1 MERDGIKALQGGER
15 VVYVGDEEAQQGEVA
30 FMMSLRAKRAL
41 MEWMPISKRIIKA
54 RFYSKHKKLMVIQAY
69 APTNN
74 AMDEEKDEFYNQLQD
89 SVASCSSHD
98 MIVVIG
104 DLNTKVGSNKI
115 NREEVMGKS
124 GVKVMNDN
132 EKGYMTSVV

>member
-1 MERDGIKALQGGER
+1 
-15 VVYVGDEEAQQGEVA
+15 
-30 FMMSLRAKRAL
+30 
-41 MEWMPISKRIIKA
+41 
-54 RFYSKHKKLMVIQAY
+54 
-69 APTNN
+69 
-74 AMDEEKDEFYNQLQD
+74 MDEEKDEFYNQLQD

-104 DLNTKVGSNKI
+104 DLNTWVGSNKI

-132 EKGYMTSVV
+132 EKGYVTSVV

>member
-1 MERDGIKALQGGER
+1 
-15 VVYVGDEEAQQGEVA
+15 
-30 FMMSLRAKRAL
+30 
-41 MEWMPISKRIIKA
+41 
-54 RFYSKHKKLMVIQAY
+54 MVIQAY

-104 DLNTKVGSNKI
+104 DLNTQVGSNKI

-132 EKGYMTSVV
+132 EKGYVTSVV

>member
-1 MERDGIKALQGGER
+1 
-15 VVYVGDEEAQQGEVA
+15 
-30 FMMSLRAKRAL
+30 

-54 RFYSKHKKLMVIQAY
+54 RFYSKHKKLTVIQAY

-89 SVASCSSHD
+89 SVASCSSND

-104 DLNTKVGSNKI
+104 DLDTKVGSNKI

-132 EKGYMTSVV
+132 EKGYVTSVV